1 MARGHIRSLY
11 LAHLVLASSNGCSQT
26 ALLLAFSGTWDCG
39 YITGRLTTPAF
50 FFCQNVSGRNM
61 FSSLFLL
68 QIADYCHQTHT
79 SFRVS
84 GYSLLL
90 HDHHSNDI
98 HSSHIYTHE
107 CHDDD
112 FLSEFAHISDISEKY
127 NPVLLLKPVI
137 LLLVPCTLNP
147 VPTGRMSMF
156 VVPVYLLHCVFR
168 EGHRWSWLLSDL
180 PVQTAF
186 RLCIS

>member
-1 MARGHIRSLY
+1 M
-11 LAHLVLASSNGCSQT
+11 
-26 ALLLAFSGTWDCG
+26 
-39 YITGRLTTPAF
+39 TTPAF

-68 QIADYCHQTHT
+68 QIADCCHQTHT

-84 GYSLLL
+84 EYSLLL

-98 HSSHIYTHE
+98 HSSHRYTHE

-137 LLLVPCTLNP
+137 LLPVPCTLNP
-147 VPTGRMSMF
+147 VQTGRMSKF
-156 VVPVYLLHCVFR
+156 VIPVYLCTAFSEKVIAEADSFQIFQYKQRFGFVFR
-168 EGHRWSWLLSDL
+168 NECL
-180 PVQTAF
+180 
-186 RLCIS
+186 